1 MESFLSG
8 LGTKIADKWLTTV
21 ALPGLL
27 FVGFTL
33 LAWTKGTTISSVVAR
48 ADAASTALRRAG
60 AAAIVL
66 DVAAILLLSSAAALT
81 AHGLGFLI
89 QRGWLG
95 QWPAPFA
102 FLASRLTASRR
113 RRWTDADE
121 ATAEQLAL
129 DREVTDN
136 VNSLAAARNNIAL
149 SYPACPTWIG
159 DRAHSVDVRAWHA
172 YRLDLGTA
180 WPRLWLVLEET
191 ARNEIIAAR
200 DAFQRGGTLA
210 GWAILYLALAFCW
223 WPLKIFSALSGT
235 IAILVGA
242 ATAVT
247 AWYRARAAIASYADL
262 TEAAVDLNARQL
274 AVNLGV
280 LCETDKFTPETGL
293 QIMRLIRKGT

>member
-95 QWPAPFA
+95 
-102 FLASRLTASRR
+102 
-113 RRWTDADE
+113 
-121 ATAEQLAL
+121 
-129 DREVTDN
+129 N
-136 VNSLAAARNNIAL
+136 
-149 SYPACPTWIG
+149 G
-159 DRAHSVDVRAWHA
+159 
-172 YRLDLGTA
+172 
-180 WPRLWLVLEET
+180 PR
-191 ARNEIIAAR
+191 
-200 DAFQRGGTLA
+200 
-210 GWAILYLALAFCW
+210 
-223 WPLKIFSALSGT
+223 PSPS
-235 IAILVGA
+235 
-242 ATAVT
+242 
-247 AWYRARAAIASYADL
+247 
-262 TEAAVDLNARQL
+262 
-274 AVNLGV
+274 
-280 LCETDKFTPETGL
+280 
-293 QIMRLIRKGT
+293 